1 MNHHRGAVVA
11 VPSGYRLD
19 RCSLLSIEGREHLT
33 CVWVF
38 DQSSPEFGEDSDIR
52 RMKAQGP

>member
-11 VPSGYRLD
+11 VQSGYRRD
-19 RCSLLSIEGREHLT
+19 RCSLLSIEGREHSA
-33 CVWVF
+33 CVYVL